1 MLILNL
7 FFVNDGSTDKSL
19 EILKSFDDSRIKI
32 FNVEKSNAGMARNF
46 GLNKKANGKWII
58 FFDGDDIC
66 KNTFLEKMVK
76 KQRNLIRIVAICAS
90 NEYIEKKQNFLTI
103 EFHTF

>member
-1 MLILNL
+1 MFQKQTYATFELI
-7 FFVNDGSTDKSL
+7 FVNDGSTDKSL

-46 GLNKKANGKWII
+46 GLNKANGKWII

-76 KQRNLIRIVAICAS
+76 KADVLQMSTLKRS
-90 NEYIEKKQNFLTI
+90 KSFLTI